1 MRDITP
7 EETKK
12 YRHII
17 SGQFSNFVLLSTEFG
32 GIETSV
38 IASLNGKKGDYV
50 TEPLAVLVNK
60 EIFALLKSPGTDLIS
75 GKSLILE

>member
-17 SGQFSNFVLLSTEFG
+17 SGQFSNFVLLSTELA
-32 GIETSV
+32 GIETAV
-38 IASLNGKKGDYV
+38 IAALNGKEGDYV
-50 TEPLAVLVNK
+50 TEPLAVLVNR
-60 EIFALLKSPGTDLIS
+60 EILRKLKNPGDDLIV
-75 GKSLILE
+75 GKTLILE

>member
-32 GIETSV
+32 SIETSV

-60 EIFALLKSPGTDLIS
+60 DLFALLKSPGANLIA
-75 GKSLILE
+75 GKNLILE